1 MDFSR
6 ILAPW
11 NRLRQSIGW
20 AWTFVSEDVWK
31 SKRNNPLIH
40 IVKTLNLSVRC
51 FLDEQL
57 QQKAAALTYHTL
69 LAFVPALALL
79 FAIGKGFGFHSLL
92 ESQLF
97 DAFPAQRE
105 ALAHAFTFVEAYMQH
120 MKDGLFVGVG
130 IILLLWTMISLL
142 STIEKTF
149 NDIWNVPNRKLARQV
164 TDYMAMFIILPVLL
178 IAANGM
184 SIFVSTLLDSLP
196 LISPWL
202 QHIMQ
207 FSSYLLSWLCFTA
220 VYLFLPNTKVR
231 FKHAF
236 VSGVICGT
244 AFNLFQAFYLAGQ
257 IWVSKYNAIY
267 GSFAFLPLLMLWM
280 QLSWLICLF
289 GAVLSYSSQNVFNFE
304 FEKEI
309 KNISRR
315 YYEYIVLV
323 ITAIIESR
331 RRDKLPPLSKL
342 EMAQLYGLPIQLV
355 ARAIADLVTIG
366 ILVPT
371 PTKGNFAYISTI
383 DSNMLTVGLL
393 MRKLNENGCSRF
405 VESVDNANIDRSI
418 LDEMDALYYRQ
429 ADKVLV
435 ADLPLPAA
443 FTKVTH

>member
-1 MDFSR
+1 MSR
-6 ILAPW
+6 MLAPW
-11 NRLRQSIGW
+11 NRLGRTIGQAW
-20 AWTFVSEDVWK
+20 AFVSEDVWK
-31 SKRNNPLIH
+31 CKHNNLFIH
-40 IVKTLNLSVRC
+40 IIKTLNLSVRC
-51 FLDEQL
+51 FLDEKL

-69 LAFVPALALL
+69 LAIVPVLALL
-79 FAIGKGFGFHSLL
+79 FAVGKGFGFHTLL

-105 ALAHAFTFVEAYMQH
+105 ALTHAFSFVEAYMEH
-120 MKDGLFVGVG
+120 MKDGVFVGIG
-130 IILLLWTMISLL
+130 IVLLLWTMISLL
-142 STIEKTF
+142 STIEKNF
-149 NDIWNVPNRKLARQV
+149 NDIWNVANRKFARQV
-164 TDYMAMFIILPVLL
+164 TDYMAMFIILPTLL

-196 LISPWL
+196 LISPFQ

-207 FSSYLLSWLCFTA
+207 FSSYVLSWLCFTA
-220 VYLFLPNTKVR
+220 VYIFLPNTKVQ

-236 VSGVICGT
+236 VSGIICGT
-244 AFNLFQAFYLAGQ
+244 AFNLFQTLYITGQ

-315 YYEYIVLV
+315 YYEYIIL
-323 ITAIIESR
+323 IIMAIIESR
-331 RRDKLPPLSKL
+331 RRDKQPPLTRFELS
-342 EMAQLYGLPIQLV
+342 QQYGLPIQLV
-355 ARAIADLVTIG
+355 IRAIDELVKAE

-371 PTKGNFAYISTI
+371 PTKDDYAYISTI
-383 DSNMLTVGLL
+383 DSNILTVGYLL
-393 MRKLNENGCSRF
+393 RRLNENGYSHF
-405 VESVDNANIDRSI
+405 VESVDNATIDHSI

-429 ADKVLV
+429 ADKVIV
-435 ADLPLPAA
+435 ADIPLPAV
-443 FTKVTH
+443 FSNLTH